1 MTVSQVS
8 LPARWETFLKR
19 LADDH
24 KIDLDAVV
32 RELCEWAF
40 SNTEGKEQFS
50 LWLDDAYP
58 AEEEGEEEAKAAGEE
73 AGEEEEEDEEE
84 SEEESHDH
92 RD

>member
-1 MTVSQVS
+1 MAGSQVF
-8 LPARWETFLKR
+8 LPAKWETFLKR

-32 RELCEWAF
+32 KELCEWAF
-40 SNTEGKEQFS
+40 SNSEGKEQFS

-58 AEEEGEEEAKAAGEE
+58 AEEGGEEEAKATGEE
-73 AGEEEEEDEEE
+73 AGEEEEEDAEG